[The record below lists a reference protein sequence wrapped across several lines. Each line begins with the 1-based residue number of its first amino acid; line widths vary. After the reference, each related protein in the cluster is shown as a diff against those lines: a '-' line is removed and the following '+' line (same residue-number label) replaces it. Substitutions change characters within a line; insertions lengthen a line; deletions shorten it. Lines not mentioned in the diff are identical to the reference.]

1 MAFSILTAASE
12 AAKANAAAN
21 PDETGHPVVGIVF
34 DRNGDLVQNKRKL
47 PMVMSL
53 PVWAISD
60 NDDGT
65 AGLKFSE
72 VPARL
77 VSPKEA
83 AHQLGTSV
91 SGLKRARQKGDF
103 PEPENITERLVG
115 WPLSTITGYIANG
128 GIEGMKKDKATHA
141 KFLAKQ
147 GKKRKRT

>member
-1 MAFSILTAASE
+1 
-12 AAKANAAAN
+12 
-21 PDETGHPVVGIVF
+21 
-34 DRNGDLVQNKRKL
+34 
-47 PMVMSL
+47 MVMSL

-91 SGLKRARQKGDF
+91 SGLKRARQKDDF
-103 PEPENITERLVG
+103 PELEKITERLTG
-115 WPLSTITGYIANG
+115 GPLFTITGYIANG
-128 GIEGMKKDKATHA
+128 GIEGMKTNKEAHA
-141 KFLAKQ
+141 KFLA
-147 GKKRKRT
+147 G